1 MSIEAAFFGTLG
13 RDAERKRSGA
23 GKEYLRLNVRVCDGA
38 DQQWISAMVFDE
50 DALAGSDKMT
60 KGVRVYLEGRLSV
73 SEWTGTDGA
82 KRLGLSVLS
91 WHCRLAHIGRL
102 KRDLDALQ
110 GRSF

>member
-13 RDAERKRSGA
+13 RDAESKTSSSGKNYA
-23 GKEYLRLNVRVCDGA
+23 RLNVRVGDGR
-38 DQQWISAMVFDE
+38 DQQWISVMVFD
-50 DALAGSDKMT
+50 DAALAQADKMT
-60 KGVRVYLEGRLSV
+60 KGVRVYVEGRLAV

-82 KRLGLSVLS
+82 KRFGLSVMA

-102 KRDLDALQ
+102 KRELDAVT